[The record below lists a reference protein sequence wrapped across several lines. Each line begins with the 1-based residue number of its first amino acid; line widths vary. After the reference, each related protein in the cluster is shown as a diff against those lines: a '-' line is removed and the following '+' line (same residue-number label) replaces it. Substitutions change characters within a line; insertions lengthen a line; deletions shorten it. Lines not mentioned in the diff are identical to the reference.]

1 VTTARNEKKM
11 IAIHKSYGQTR
22 TEQYLSRFCDKTF
35 LGLWS
40 YANPF
45 KADGKELCDLIAVFD
60 NHVFL
65 FFDRESRKF
74 DNTEDVLLTWQR
86 WRKDAIV
93 KQIGTLCPQ

>member
-1 VTTARNEKKM
+1 M
-11 IAIHKSYGQTR
+11 AIQKSSGHTP
-22 TEQYLSRFCDKTF
+22 TERYLSHLCDRTF

-45 KADGKELCDLIAVFD
+45 KGDGKEPCDLIAVFE

-74 DNTEDVLLTWQR
+74 DRVNADVRLTWER
-86 WRKDAIV
+86 
-93 KQIGTLCPQ
+93 

>member
-1 VTTARNEKKM
+1 M
-11 IAIHKSYGQTR
+11 AIQKSSGQTQ
-22 TEQYLSRFCDKTF
+22 TERYLS

-45 KADGKELCDLIAVFD
+45 KADGKELCDLIAVFE

-74 DNTEDVLLTWQR
+74 DRVDADVQLEASSNVSLGR
-86 WRKDAIV
+86 FFGGRMVEAAS
-93 KQIGTLCPQ
+93 L